1 MGAGEGG
8 HTPLENLGDVTFPGK
23 LEPPPPWKNEER
35 KKTLEWDILNPN
47 RLILIFAI
55 QKFTAQ
61 APSSSLILS
70 FKIIPCSL

>member
-47 RLILIFAI
+47 RLINLEIKNKRRTSII
-55 QKFTAQ
+55 QFRD
-61 APSSSLILS
+61 
-70 FKIIPCSL
+70 